1 MYSMMI
7 ALRQE
12 ATKAM
17 LEIQALRVGQEVEI
31 DPEKLPE
38 NCSNCPIMIYMLST
52 TNSNKMIFL
61 INKLKFNL

>member
-38 NCSNCPIMIYMLST
+38 NCSNCPIMI
-52 TNSNKMIFL
+52 
-61 INKLKFNL
+61 